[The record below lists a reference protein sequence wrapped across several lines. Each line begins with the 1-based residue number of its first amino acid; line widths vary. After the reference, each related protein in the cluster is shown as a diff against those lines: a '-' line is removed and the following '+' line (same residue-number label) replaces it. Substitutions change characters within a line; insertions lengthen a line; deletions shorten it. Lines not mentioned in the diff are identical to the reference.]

1 LDLYEHQGK
10 DLFERHGIPL
20 AERRVATTPEEAADA
35 ARKLGGGVAV
45 KVQVQM
51 GGRGK
56 GGGVKL
62 VHSPDEAS
70 REAARMLEEGF
81 GGGPVTAVLV
91 ERLVDIGAQ
100 YYAAISLDRGAGTYL
115 AMVSNAGGVDIEE
128 VARTTPEA
136 IRRVSVDA
144 VRGLRAYQ
152 ARRLTGHLPAEAR
165 EGAADLLSKAYD
177 VLAEVDA
184 TLVEINPF
192 VLLRD
197 GTVMALDA
205 KVTIDD
211 NALFR
216 HPDLAEL
223 ADAFPVDPIE
233 QRAKAAGLQYLKLD
247 GDVGIIGNGAGL
259 VMSTLDLV
267 KQAGAKAEAANFL
280 DVGGGASAEVMATSL
295 EVILSDPSVKSVL
308 VNIFGGITRCD
319 LVALGILEALQRV
332 TPEVPIVVRLDGTNA
347 EEGRRILAE
356 AAHPRIVPAE
366 TMLEAAERAAAL
378 ARGSRSERERASS
391 SPPTNEGGSG
401 GSRSERE
408 RASGSPPTNEGSG

>member
-20 AERRVATTPEEAADA
+20 AERIVATTPEEASDA

-62 VHSPDEAS
+62 VHSAEEAS
-70 REAARMLEEGF
+70 REAARMLDEGF
-81 GGGPVTAVLV
+81 GGTPVTAVLV

-128 VARTTPEA
+128 VARTRPEA
-136 IRRVSVDA
+136 IRRVYLDA
-144 VRGLRAYQ
+144 VRGLRTYQ
-152 ARRLTGHLPAEAR
+152 ARRLAGHLPVEAR
-165 EGAADLLSKAYD
+165 EGAAGLLSRAYN
-177 VLAEVDA
+177 VLAEADA

-216 HPDLAEL
+216 HPDLAQL
-223 ADAFPVDPIE
+223 AGAFPVDPIE
-233 QRAKAAGLQYLKLD
+233 RRAKEAGLQYLKLD
-247 GDVGIIGNGAGL
+247 GEVGIIGNGAGL

-267 KQAGAKAEAANFL
+267 KQAGAQAEAANFL

-319 LVALGILEALQRV
+319 LVARGILEALERV
-332 TPEVPIVVRLDGTNA
+332 TPRVPIVVRLDGTNA
-347 EEGRRILAE
+347 EQGRRILAE
-356 AAHPRIVPAE
+356 ANHPRIVPAE
-366 TMLEAAERAAAL
+366 TMLDAAELAAAL
-378 ARGSRSERERASS
+378 AH
-391 SPPTNEGGSG
+391 
-401 GSRSERE
+401 
-408 RASGSPPTNEGSG
+408 EGST